1 MNRDKFNFQ
10 KLTPTNTADI
20 EIYEDA
26 IDFVFCNN
34 DLKNIA
40 LSGAY
45 SAGKSSVLESYKE
58 KHFDKKFLHIS
69 LAHFESIENDVDLS
83 IQSHNDTSTKKPI
96 NISAKNDNKSGDPIV
111 KESALEGKILNQLIH
126 QIHPKKIPQTNFRV
140 KRTVSNLKLAL
151 ISLLLVI
158 LSLALIYT
166 FFFDAWID
174 YVNSF
179 SANQIKEI
187 LIMTTNNE
195 YRLISGV
202 FCILVIIILVYNL
215 IQMQINKG
223 IVKRLA
229 TDKLEI
235 EIFEKSDDSYFDKY
249 LNEVLYLFD
258 RAKADV
264 IVFEDMDRYN
274 VNRIFE
280 RLREVNILINV
291 KRCEQAE
298 NKFIRKFIY
307 IINNIIRKMKNIFEK
322 KPLKWI
328 LIIVISLI
336 KNSNAESQ
344 LKKMKKSKITYKPLR
359 FFYLLRDD
367 IFVSKDR
374 TKFFDFVIPIVPVMD
389 SSNSYEQ
396 FMKHLKAGNLLEKFD
411 PSFLQSLSLYVD
423 DMRILKNI
431 YNEFVVYI
439 HRLNTT
445 ELDWNKMMAIIAY
458 KNLFPRDFSDLQL
471 AKGYVFEL
479 FKQKQQLIEAA
490 LISAN
495 ESRQDMLDR
504 IEWAKKETL
513 NSKQELDDAYAVKN
527 SRLPKS
533 VYGGLTEESKKM
545 KAQYD
550 DELTRRKQA
559 VQDNSDGVLQK
570 IESELLEIEHD
581 IDLTKTKSL
590 KEFINRENID
600 IVFATSHTND
610 IGKVNEFKEIKGSNY
625 FDLLKFLIRSG
636 YIDETYADYMTYF
649 YEDSISANDKTFLRR
664 ITDRR
669 GAEYTYTV
677 KEPKKVIDSPALK
690 AVDFEQEETL
700 NFDIMEY
707 LLLNDTELKYATY
720 LKTLIAQI
728 RQTKNFGFISKFY
741 NTGKAYKQFVI
752 RINEQWSDFF
762 SLALQGKN
770 IPSTQIR
777 QYSKD
782 TLCFSDEEVIT
793 AVNIDNCLT
802 KYVSNCPDYL
812 STEQPDIKRLVDGF
826 SLIGVLFTTIDY
838 DISNK
843 SLFDEVYQ
851 NSLYTLTFENI
862 AMILRKKNGIEN
874 DSDIVHKN
882 YTLVQ
887 SDENSPLAV
896 YISENIS
903 TYMVI
908 ILNHCE
914 GYISDDEHIAINLLN
929 KTNVKNDPKKRY
941 IELLST
947 IINEITQVIEPEL
960 WTVMINRG
968 KVAFSVVNFINYFL
982 IHGIDAT
989 LIEYINNSPS
999 DIDFTLTANVF
1010 GEETAEELFDVV
1022 SLCNDIST
1030 DKYKKILVDLGYCFD
1045 RFEADEISNEKLQIL
1060 ISNGILKMDIDSLDF
1075 VRKKYENYRSS
1086 FIRRNLEEYLALQTT
1101 ETFRLDEAM
1110 QIITWNI
1117 SNEFKIKLLGFTSD
1131 KISIIGMNYSPEVC
1145 LYILNNNFVE
1155 SELLGLFTS
1164 FDQWG
1169 VSIQQRIFDFAISN
1183 ITDVIDNSN
1192 LVSEKL
1198 KDKLILSDKVDRIT
1212 KIDLFIAMIPDINE
1226 KKIKEILATLDLTN
1240 YIKIFD
1246 TRSRPKFEINDEN
1259 EKILTAFKEKDL
1271 IYNFE
1276 ERPEK
1281 EGYYKIVRSK
1291 SIKLLSKELL

>member
-1 MNRDKFNFQ
+1 MNRDKYNFQ

-26 IDFVFCNN
+26 IDFVFCNS

-58 KHFDKKFLHIS
+58 KHYDKKFLHIS
-69 LAHFESIENDVDLS
+69 LAHFESMDTDVDLY
-83 IQSHNDTSTKKPI
+83 NDTSTKNSL
-96 NISAKNDNKSGDPIV
+96 NISVKDDNKSGDPIV
-111 KESALEGKILNQLIH
+111 KESVLEGKILNQLIH

-140 KRTVSNLKLAL
+140 KRTVSNLKLASF
-151 ISLLLVI
+151 SLLFVI

-166 FFFDAWID
+166 FFFDVWND

-179 SANQIKEI
+179 SANQLKKIF
-187 LIMTTNNE
+187 IMTTKNE
-195 YRLISGV
+195 FRLISGV
-202 FCILVIIILVYNL
+202 FCIIVIVIFIYNL

-280 RLREVNILINV
+280 RLREVNTLINV

-298 NKFIRKFIY
+298 NKFIRKCIY
-307 IINNIIRKMKNIFEK
+307 IINNISF
-322 KPLKWI
+322 
-328 LIIVISLI
+328 I
-336 KNSNAESQ
+336 KNSNAEAK
-344 LKKMKKSKITYKPLR
+344 LHKIKKSKIIYKPLR

-396 FMKHLKAGNLLEKFD
+396 FLKHLKAGNLLEKFD

-479 FKQKQQLIEAA
+479 FEQKKQLIEAA
-490 LISAN
+490 LKSAN
-495 ESRQDMLDR
+495 ESRQNILDR
-504 IEWAKKETL
+504 IDRAKKETL
-513 NSKQELDDAYAVKN
+513 MSKQELDDAYAAMYK
-527 SRLPKS
+527 RLPRNIYNS
-533 VYGGLTEESKKM
+533 SALTESSQKIKI
-545 KAQYD
+545 QYD
-550 DELTRRKQA
+550 ADLPRRIQA
-559 VQDNSDGVLQK
+559 VQDNADGILQK
-570 IESELLEIEHD
+570 LESELLEIEHD
-581 IDLTKTKSL
+581 IDLMKSKSL
-590 KEFINRENID
+590 KELINSENKD
-600 IVFATSHTND
+600 IVFAASNTNE
-610 IGKVNEFKEIKGSNY
+610 IGKVNVFKEIKGSNY

-636 YIDETYADYMTYF
+636 YIDETYADYMTYY

-669 GAEYTYTV
+669 GAEFTYTI
-677 KEPKKVIDSPALK
+677 KEPKKVIDSPVLK
-690 AVDFEQEETL
+690 EVEFEQEETL

-741 NTGKAYKQFVI
+741 NTGKARKQFVI
-752 RINEQWSDFF
+752 RINEQWTGFF
-762 SLALQGKN
+762 SLVSQGKT
-770 IPSTQIR
+770 ISSSLIR
-777 QYSKD
+777 QYSID
-782 TLCFSDEEVIT
+782 TFCYSNEGVIT

-812 STEQPDIKRLVDGF
+812 STEQPNIRRLVDGF

-851 NSLYTLTFENI
+851 NNLYTLTFENI
-862 AMILRKKNGIEN
+862 AMILRKINGIEN
-874 DSDIVHKN
+874 DSDIIHKN

-887 SDENSPLAV
+887 SNETSPLAV

-903 TYMVI
+903 TYMLI

-914 GYISDDEHIAINLLN
+914 GYISDDEHIAISLLN
-929 KTNVKNDPKKRY
+929 KTNVENDLKKRY

-947 IINEITQVIEPEL
+947 IINEITQVVEPEL
-960 WTVMINRG
+960 WIVMINHG

-989 LIEYINNSPS
+989 LIEYINNSSS
-999 DIDFTLTANVF
+999 DIDFTQTANVF
-1010 GEETAEELFDVV
+1010 GEETAEVLFDVV
-1022 SLCNDIST
+1022 SLCNGIIT

-1045 RFEADEISNEKLQIL
+1045 SFEADEISNEKLQIL
-1060 ISNGILKMDIDSLDF
+1060 INNGILQMDIDSLEF
-1075 VRKKYENYRSS
+1075 VRKKYENYRYT

-1110 QIITWNI
+1110 QIITWDI
-1117 SNEFKIKLLGFTSD
+1117 SDELKIKLLGFTND
-1131 KISIIGMNYSPEVC
+1131 KISIIGMNYSPVVC
-1145 LYILNNNFVE
+1145 LHILNNNFVE
-1155 SELLGLFTS
+1155 SELIGLFTS

-1183 ITDVIDNSN
+1183 ITDIIDNSN

-1198 KDKLILSDKVDRIT
+1198 KDKLILSDRLNRIT
-1212 KIDLFIAMIPDINE
+1212 KTDLFIAMIPDINE
-1226 KKIKEILATLDLTN
+1226 KKIKEILASLEMTD

-1276 ERPEK
+1276 ESPEK

-1291 SIKLLSKELL
+1291 SMKLLSKELL